1 MSGGFLGLNTA
12 LSGLFANQ
20 RSLGI
25 VSHNIANAN
34 TEGYSRQVMNTKAY
48 DPQKLP
54 GGLGTLGVGVDIT
67 AVKQIRDNYLDF
79 KYRVETSVQGEWD
92 ARASVLEELEGIFN
106 EPSDSSIAELLD
118 QYYESLQSLQK
129 NPENL
134 TARTLVRQ
142 NTIALS
148 EGTQRIS
155 NMLKDL
161 QADLNFQFKSA
172 VGEVNSLA
180 DQIAK
185 LNETI
190 YKSELEGGIANDV
203 RDQRNVLVDQL
214 SKLVNV
220 DYYEDEQNRFYVL
233 VGGQQLVAHYRSD
246 NLELVAR
253 SQKVN
258 EDDDEEI
265 MDVQWGNGNKLN
277 ITSGK
282 LLGLRDVRD
291 NMFGDKKGIP
301 YYIDKLNNFTDTF
314 TNTFNGIHEKGYGL
328 NGSTGNYMFTI
339 DNMSTAEYK
348 THLLTKGLDGLAAA
362 EVTASVLNG
371 VSVLPVDEQQDKINE
386 NIQKVLAN
394 NPSFEGKSVRMIDG
408 KYYVVDR
415 MKASE
420 VTIARD
426 LEDLNKFAAATRL
439 EDVPGDG
446 SNILK
451 MIETRHNVKLYE
463 WGAPEDFIKSLVS
476 NLGVD
481 AAEANRVSQNQGI
494 LVKDYSSARDSI
506 MGVSL
511 DEEMANMIKYQT
523 AYNANAR
530 MVNIFDEMLDLVV
543 NRLGTGGR

>member
-79 KYRVETSVQGEWD
+79 KYRVETSVKGEWD
-92 ARASVLEELEGIFN
+92 ARASVLQELEGIFN

-148 EGTQRIS
+148 EGTRRIS

-246 NLELVAR
+246 NLQLVAR

-265 MDVQWGNGNKLN
+265 MDVQWANGNKLN

-282 LLGLRDVRD
+282 LLGLKDVRD

-301 YYIDKLNNFTDTF
+301 YYIDKLNNFIDTF

-348 THLLTKGLDGLAAA
+348 TYLLTKGLNGLPAA
-362 EVTASVLNG
+362 EITASVLNG
-371 VSVLPVDEQQDKINE
+371 VSALPIDEQQDKINE

-394 NPSFEGKSVRMIDG
+394 NPSFNNKSVRMIDG
-408 KYYVVDR
+408 KYFVVDR

-426 LEDLNKFAAATRL
+426 LEDLNKFAAASRI

-451 MIETRHNVKLYE
+451 MIGTRHNVKLYE

>member
-328 NGSTGNYMFTI
+328 DGSTGNYMFTI

-371 VSVLPVDEQQDKINE
+371 VSALPADEQQDKINE

-394 NPSFEGKSVRMIDG
+394 NPSFEGKTVRMIDG

-446 SNILK
+446 TNILK
-451 MIETRHNVKLYE
+451 MIETRHDVKLYE

-481 AAEANRVSQNQGI
+481 AAEANRVSTNQGI
-494 LVKDYSSARDSI
+494 LTKDYSSARDSI